1 PIGTVGNPSASVGP
15 SVWRAVS
22 RGGGPPGL
30 TMPPAVTGEAG
41 ILDTGSVRR
50 GWLAEEPTSTQAWSG
65 LAKRAAEAGRS
76 SPLRAGPAI
85 TADASAAPID
95 GAWLR
100 SGTGASINRFIRRA

>member
-1 PIGTVGNPSASVGP
+1 PSASVGP

-50 GWLAEEPTSTQAWSG
+50 GWLAAEPTSTQAWSELG
-65 LAKRAAEAGRS
+65 NRGAGAGRAS
-76 SPLRAGPAI
+76 RLRGRSAI